1 MLRGVFN
8 FAQFGEQGAL
18 AARLYPAWSSSPVE
32 AVVQVDGVKL
42 DDWNMAISRLITKD
56 ISGCRHS
63 APARGQRVKQV
74 VTKEV
79 QSLLCL
85 FDNSSRVGGPREVVR
100 NVGSQESPD
109 CCQFLDHISVGRL
122 ILSSD
127 ESNHSGVICKFNEG
141 VGGMGWCTVIS
152 VKSVD
157 YWAQHAALWGVDA
170 WKREAGRK
178 MVAKLNS
185 LWVVCK
191 KVLNPGAVTQPPME
205 SYGDGVLRGPLC
217 SVCTLMWIEA
227 VLRITPCG
235 SGEICQGDG
244 QCVLDATCTVTGSTV
259 IDLGGK
265 VVSVPD
271 RCAYTLMS
279 ESGVHLQA
287 VFQDR
292 RRKDVSFLDHVIL
305 HLNDSGVNFHLGQGG
320 RVQLNDTKLSLS
332 STPVEHHGVQLSKD
346 QTGVTAKL
354 VHSNYNTSI
363 FFDGYTAQIH
373 MTGPSGKTLQ
383 GLCGNSSRS
392 LSDMKV
398 SAYSSSSCEKQYK
411 EVPDSQINCKT
422 VTERCNLLK
431 EDPFTSCHKRTNP
444 EPFITACTNTLC
456 KYPAVDGLNCQF
468 LEAYARACSLQSK
481 VTLEDWRSK
490 ASCPS
495 PRAFCQ
501 DKFCSAHEFC
511 ADDISGGTSCYCR
524 AIFGSKYRSTKTFGE
539 PTICRH
545 NSASLTLVGC
555 LLEEKSIDYS
565 VLHLNDPNCRGQRDS
580 KTHMVTFSFD
590 SSNVCGT
597 VVKANSSKIMY
608 KNAIM
613 TRDRSKDGPITRRDQ
628 VNIDFSCFYNQ
639 PDIKTLAFK
648 IKDGSVIQQIVSGA
662 WKYTLTMKAYT
673 DADRTQAVESS
684 TEIQLEQTIWV
695 ELKTDGL
702 DDKLVAVV
710 TDSCWATNEASS
722 SGSLRYD
729 LIVKGCSNPA
739 DQTVKVQANG
749 LGTSNYFSFNMF
761 QFSGKSGD
769 VYLHCKLNLCVKKKN
784 STCAPS
790 CSGGKRG
797 RRSVRTTYEDVNP
810 AFITM
815 AWTN

>member
-1 MLRGVFN
+1 MLLLLLLSLATVSHVSATRTYFTTSVAANVSACPITFYGRVYKTLYANLTDSNITICFKGPYRPGSKNDCILLPKGAVTRGYLGTTQRTYRPGSHYHRGLPQLTGSTTCYVYVGTLNGNSQAGIFN

-18 AARLYPAWSSSPVE
+18 AARLYSAWSSSPVE

-63 APARGQRVKQV
+63 GALFLPKTGKCESEDFS
-74 VTKEV
+74 VT
-79 QSLLCL
+79 
-85 FDNSSRVGGPREVVR
+85 
-100 NVGSQESPD
+100 
-109 CCQFLDHISVGRL
+109 
-122 ILSSD
+122 
-127 ESNHSGVICKFNEG
+127 
-141 VGGMGWCTVIS
+141 
-152 VKSVD
+152 
-157 YWAQHAALWGVDA
+157 
-170 WKREAGRK
+170 
-178 MVAKLNS
+178 
-185 LWVVCK
+185 
-191 KVLNPGAVTQPPME
+191 
-205 SYGDGVLRGPLC
+205 C
-217 SVCTLMWIEA
+217 SASA
-227 VLRITPCG
+227 VLSTTPCG

-259 IDLGGK
+259 IDLGGQ

-305 HLNDSGVNFHLGQGG
+305 HLDDPGVNFHLGQGG

-373 MTGPSGKTLQ
+373 MTGPSGNTLQ

-431 EDPFTSCHKRTNP
+431 EDPFTSCHNRTNP

-481 VTLEDWRSK
+481 DTLEDWRSK

-511 ADDISGGTSCYCR
+511 AEDISGGTSCYCR
-524 AIFGSKYRSTKTFGE
+524 AIFGSKYRSTNTFGE
-539 PTICRH
+539 PTVC
-545 NSASLTLVGC
+545 NQSSASLTLVGC

-613 TRDRSKDGPITRRDQ
+613 TWNSSGPITRRDQ

-648 IKDGSVIQQIVSGA
+648 IKDSSVIQQIVSGA
-662 WKYTLTMKAYT
+662 WNYTLTMKAYT

-729 LIVKGCSNPA
+729 LIIKGCSNPA

-797 RRSVRTTYEDVNP
+797 RRSARTTYEDVNP

>member
-1 MLRGVFN
+1 MLLLLLFSLAAVSHLSGARVTFTTSAVGDISACPIAFYGKVYKTLYVDLTGSKVAFCFKGPYKPGSKNDCILIPQGGVTNGYLDTEEDTYGPGSYFHKGLPQLTGSASCYVYVITQNSGNRRAGSFN
-8 FAQFGEQGAL
+8 FAQFDEQGAISL
-18 AARLYPAWSSSPVE
+18 RLYSAWSSSALD
-32 AVVQVDGVKL
+32 AVMQVDGVKV
-42 DDWNMAISRLITKD
+42 DDWNMDINKLIFKD

-63 APARGQRVKQV
+63 GV
-74 VTKEV
+74 V
-79 QSLLCL
+79 LLPDTGKC
-85 FDNSSRVGGPREVVR
+85 DSDGSS
-100 NVGSQESPD
+100 
-109 CCQFLDHISVGRL
+109 
-122 ILSSD
+122 
-127 ESNHSGVICKFNEG
+127 VIC
-141 VGGMGWCTVIS
+141 S
-152 VKSVD
+152 AS
-157 YWAQHAALWGVDA
+157 
-170 WKREAGRK
+170 
-178 MVAKLNS
+178 
-185 LWVVCK
+185 
-191 KVLNPGAVTQPPME
+191 
-205 SYGDGVLRGPLC
+205 
-217 SVCTLMWIEA
+217 A
-227 VLRITPCG
+227 VLRTTPCG
-235 SGEICQGDG
+235 SGEKCQGDG
-244 QCVLDATCTVTGSTV
+244 QCVLDGTCTVTGSTV

-265 VVSVPD
+265 VASVPD

-279 ESGVHLQA
+279 ESGVQLLA

-305 HLNDSGVNFHLGQGG
+305 HLDNPDVNIHLGQGG
-320 RVQLNDTKLSLS
+320 RVQLKDEELSLS
-332 STPVEHHGVQLSKD
+332 STPLKRHGVELSKD
-346 QTGVTAKL
+346 QTGVTAKV
-354 VHSNYNTSI
+354 VHSKYTTSI

-373 MTGPSGKTLQ
+373 MTGPGRTTLQ
-383 GLCGNSSRS
+383 GLCGDSSRT

-398 SAYSSSSCEKQYK
+398 SEYSSSSCEKQY
-411 EVPDSQINCKT
+411 EEAPDSEIDCTT
-422 VTERCNLLK
+422 VTKRCNLLK
-431 EDPFTSCHKRTNP
+431 EAPFTSCHSHTNP
-444 EPFITACTNTLC
+444 EPYITACTNTLC

-468 LEAYARACSLQSK
+468 LEAYARACSLHSK
-481 VTLEDWRSK
+481 DTLKDWRSK

-495 PRAFCQ
+495 PQAFCQ

-511 ADDISGGTSCYCR
+511 AEDISGGTSCYCR
-524 AIFGSKYRSTKTFGE
+524 AIFGSKYRSTKTYGD
-539 PTICRH
+539 PTVCDQ

-565 VLHLNDPNCRGQRDS
+565 VLHLNDPNCKGQRDS
-580 KTHMVTFSFD
+580 ETHMVTFSFD
-590 SSNVCGT
+590 SSNTCGT
-597 VVKANSSKIMY
+597 VVTASSKQVMY

-613 TRDRSKDGPITRRDQ
+613 TRDSSKDGPITRHDQ

-639 PDIKTLAFK
+639 PDIKTMAFK
-648 IKDGSVIQQIVSGA
+648 IKDSSVVQEIVSGA

-673 DADRTQAVESS
+673 DAERTQAVESS
-684 TEIQLEQTIWV
+684 TEIQLEETIWV

-729 LIVKGCSNPA
+729 LIVKGCSNPS
-739 DQTVKVQANG
+739 DQTVKVEANG

-790 CSGGKRG
+790 CGGSKRR
-797 RRSVRTTYEDVNP
+797 RRSARTRYEDENP

>member
-1 MLRGVFN
+1 MLLLLLLSLATVSHMSDAQTYFSTSIAANVNACPIAFYGQVYKTLYVNLTDSNVAFCFKGPYRPGSKNDCILIPKGPVTRGYLGTNEWTYRPGSHYHRGLPQLTGSSTCEVYVITLNGNSQAGVFY

-18 AARLYPAWSSSPVE
+18 SARLHSAWSSSPVE
-32 AVVQVDGVKL
+32 AIVQVDDVKV
-42 DDWNMAISRLITKD
+42 DDWKMIPGLTNYTD

-63 APARGQRVKQV
+63 GALFLPKTGKCESEDSP
-74 VTKEV
+74 VTCNA
-79 QSLLCL
+79 S
-85 FDNSSRVGGPREVVR
+85 
-100 NVGSQESPD
+100 
-109 CCQFLDHISVGRL
+109 
-122 ILSSD
+122 
-127 ESNHSGVICKFNEG
+127 
-141 VGGMGWCTVIS
+141 
-152 VKSVD
+152 
-157 YWAQHAALWGVDA
+157 A
-170 WKREAGRK
+170 
-178 MVAKLNS
+178 
-185 LWVVCK
+185 
-191 KVLNPGAVTQPPME
+191 VLNT
-205 SYGDGVLRGPLC
+205 
-217 SVCTLMWIEA
+217 
-227 VLRITPCG
+227 TPCG

-244 QCVLDATCTVTGSTV
+244 QCVLVATCTVTGSTV
-259 IDLGGK
+259 IDLGGQ

-305 HLNDSGVNFHLGQGG
+305 HLDDPGVNFHLGQGG

-373 MTGPSGKTLQ
+373 MTGGNTLQ

-392 LSDMKV
+392 LSEMKV
-398 SAYSSSSCEKQYK
+398 SAYSSSSCEEQH
-411 EVPDSQINCKT
+411 EEAADSQIDCKT
-422 VTERCNLLK
+422 VKERCNLLK
-431 EDPFTSCHKRTNP
+431 EDPFTFCHNHTNP

-481 VTLEDWRSK
+481 DTLEDWRSK

-495 PRAFCQ
+495 PQAFCQ

-511 ADDISGGTSCYCR
+511 AEDISGGTSCYCR
-524 AIFGSKYRSTKTFGE
+524 AIFGSKYRSTNTFGE
-539 PTICRH
+539 PTICNQ
-545 NSASLTLVGC
+545 NSASLKLVGC

-597 VVKANSSKIMY
+597 VVKADSSKIMY

-613 TRDRSKDGPITRRDQ
+613 TRNSSGPITRHDQ

-639 PDIKTLAFK
+639 PDTRTVAFK
-648 IKDGSVIQQIVSGA
+648 IKDSSVIQQIVSGA
-662 WKYTLTMKAYT
+662 WNYTLTMKAYT

-710 TDSCWATNEASS
+710 TDSCWATNEPSPS
-722 SGSLRYD
+722 EILRYD
-729 LIVKGCSNPA
+729 LIIGGCSNPA

-790 CSGGKRG
+790 CSGGKRR
-797 RRSVRTTYEDVNP
+797 RRSARTTYEDVNP